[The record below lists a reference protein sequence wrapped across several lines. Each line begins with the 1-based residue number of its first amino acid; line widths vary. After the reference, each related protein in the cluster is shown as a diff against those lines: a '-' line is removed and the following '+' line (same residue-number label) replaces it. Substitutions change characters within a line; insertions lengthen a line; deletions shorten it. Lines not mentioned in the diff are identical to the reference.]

1 MRLWPPS
8 FRPSET
14 CPIPEGLMTDEA
26 DQRLTVDGLGG
37 PPRPGRGPALARR
50 VTASTR
56 LGAAAAQLG
65 QQGAGAAIADVLWV
79 LVPAIFWV
87 SVAEKLI
94 ADALA
99 GWAAQ
104 PLSYP
109 VLLLNMAIRLALVW
123 GLIAWRLAVR
133 RHRPEL
139 IGWTSRNVLLEGVLG
154 LPTAAVLLM
163 VSVAMTV
170 WLFVLWPEL
179 LSVVYSNRKV
189 GLMETFPAMA
199 VWQWILLAL
208 AAAAIEEPFFR
219 GLLQQR
225 LTVAFGQPLWGVIA
239 QAALFGAPHL
249 YEGPTAALTIF
260 YLGVILGVLTWWRR
274 SLVPAIVAHALFNMV
289 NFALIHVL
297 RGYTI

>member
-1 MRLWPPS
+1 
-8 FRPSET
+8 
-14 CPIPEGLMTDEA
+14 MTDEVE
-26 DQRLTVDGLGG
+26 QRVTGNASGEA
-37 PPRPGRGPALARR
+37 PRPSPGAALARR

-56 LGAAAAQLG
+56 RGAAATELG
-65 QQGAGAAIADVLWV
+65 RQTAGAAVVDILWV
-79 LVPAIFWV
+79 LLPSAAWLL
-87 SVAEKLI
+87 VAEQLI
-94 ADALA
+94 AVAL
-99 GWAAQ
+99 GVG
-104 PLSYP
+104 PSRPIPYL
-109 VLLLNMAIRLALVW
+109 VLLGNMAIRIVLVW
-123 GLIAWRLAVR
+123 GLIAWRLRVR
-133 RHRPEL
+133 RQSPTL
-139 IGWTSRNVLLEGVLG
+139 IGWTARNLLREGALG
-154 LPTAAVLLM
+154 LPMTAVLLM

-170 WLFVLWPEL
+170 WLLVVWPEL

-225 LTVAFGQPLWGVIA
+225 LTVAFGHPLWGVIA

-260 YLGVILGVLTWWRR
+260 YLGVILGALTWWRR
-274 SLVPAIVAHALFNMV
+274 SLVPAMVAHALFNMV

-297 RGYTI
+297 RGYTV